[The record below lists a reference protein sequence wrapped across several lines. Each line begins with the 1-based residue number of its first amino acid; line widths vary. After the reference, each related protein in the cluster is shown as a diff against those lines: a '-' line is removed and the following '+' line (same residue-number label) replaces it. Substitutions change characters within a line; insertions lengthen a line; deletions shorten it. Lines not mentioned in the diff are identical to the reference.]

1 MKRKPTLRMK
11 RLAKKLVENGSK
23 TMARAMRESGY
34 SPNTAKAPT
43 KVTNSSTWNALMDEY
58 FPPTLVAK
66 IQGELLT
73 NPHKEVLYKGRKV
86 TLYDGD
92 IQTRNIDT
100 IHKLRGSYK
109 ATEVKLTGL
118 EQYKDLPI
126 EQLQKIAN
134 GTP

>member
-1 MKRKPTLRMK
+1 MRKTAEY
-11 RLAKKLVENGSK
+11 LAENGGKSVS
-23 TMARAMRESGY
+23 AAMRKAGY
-34 SPNTAKAPT
+34 SRITSATPKKITESPA
-43 KVTNSSTWNALMDEY
+43 WNALMDEY
-58 FPPTLVAK
+58 FPPALVAK